1 MVPATRIMTRFRAS
15 TIQRNAA
22 RRDSRKLAPMRGR
35 DLIELLLL
43 SLLWGSAYLFMRAAV
58 PAFGPAPLVAL
69 RLGLAALMLFPVML
83 LRGGL
88 PALRAHP
95 LKFAVLGVPLTALPF
110 LLLAFASL
118 HITAGLV
125 AVLNATAPLF
135 AALIAHYLLRE
146 RLGAW
151 RGAGLVI
158 GFAGVAVLMWGSASF
173 KSGIGVVAMLAVL
186 VCSVLWAIGANY
198 TRRHLAGTD
207 SVVITVGSLLAAS
220 LFLAPFAWAFW
231 PSETPSA
238 RAWAEMAF
246 LGVLSSGLGFLIYF
260 RLLRRIGPVRSM
272 SVTFLNPVVAMVAG
286 TWYLGETVTLQTLFG
301 GAVVLA
307 GTALSLGLVGRSPT
321 PIVAAKPVGATP
333 D

>member
-1 MVPATRIMTRFRAS
+1 
-15 TIQRNAA
+15 
-22 RRDSRKLAPMRGR
+22 MRGQ

-43 SLLWGSAYLFMRAAV
+43 SVLWGAAYLFMRAAV

-69 RLGLAALMLFPVML
+69 RLGLAALLLFPVML

-95 LKFAVLGVPLTALPF
+95 LQYAVLGVPYTALPF

-135 AALIAHYLLRE
+135 AGLIAHYALKE
-146 RLGAW
+146 RLGVW
-151 RGAGLVI
+151 RAAGLVV
-158 GFAGVAVLMWGSASF
+158 GFIGVAALMWGSASF
-173 KSGIGVVAMLAVL
+173 KSGDGVLAVLAVL
-186 VCSVLWAIGANY
+186 VCSLLWAVGANY
-198 TRRHLAGTD
+198 TRKHLASTD
-207 SVVITVGSLLAAS
+207 SVVITVGSMLAAS
-220 LFLAPFAWAFW
+220 LFLAPFAWASW

-246 LGVLSSGLGFLIYF
+246 LGVFSSGAGFLMYF
-260 RLLRRIGPVRSM
+260 RLLRRIGPMRSM

-286 TWYLGETVTLQTLFG
+286 AWFLGESITLQTLVG

-307 GTALSLGLVGRSPT
+307 GTALSLGIVGRS
-321 PIVAAKPVGATP
+321 AAPLAPARPVGVTT